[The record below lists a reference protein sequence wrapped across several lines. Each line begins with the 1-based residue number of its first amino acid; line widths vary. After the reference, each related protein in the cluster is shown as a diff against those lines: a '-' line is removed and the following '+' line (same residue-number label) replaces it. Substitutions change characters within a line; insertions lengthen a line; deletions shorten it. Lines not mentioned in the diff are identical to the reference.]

1 MVLISKVII
10 HFSQTKLT
18 SEVSNNRRIWIS
30 YRLGSAAFILLIPVV
45 GTLYATPI
53 LLASVLTGIFI
64 LQIILD
70 SKYYLNRQSPESYS
84 SKLCYNALYRIISI
98 MDFRAVLREKE
109 WKNDP
114 SEDADEHED
123 SDKNAEED

>member
-53 LLASVLTGIFI
+53 LLASVLTGIFV

-84 SKLCYNALYRIISI
+84 SKLCYNALHRIISI

-123 SDKNAEED
+123 SDKNAEKD

>member
-30 YRLGSAAFILLIPVV
+30 YKLGSAAFILFIPVV

-53 LLASVLTGIFI
+53 LLASVLTGIFV

-70 SKYYLNRQSPESYS
+70 SKYYLNRQSPES
-84 SKLCYNALYRIISI
+84 
-98 MDFRAVLREKE
+98 
-109 WKNDP
+109 
-114 SEDADEHED
+114 
-123 SDKNAEED
+123 

>member
-10 HFSQTKLT
+10 HFSQTKIT

-53 LLASVLTGIFI
+53 LLASVLTWIFV

-70 SKYYLNRQSPESYS
+70 SKYYLNRQSPES
-84 SKLCYNALYRIISI
+84 
-98 MDFRAVLREKE
+98 
-109 WKNDP
+109 
-114 SEDADEHED
+114 
-123 SDKNAEED
+123 

>member
-53 LLASVLTGIFI
+53 LLASVLTGIFV

>member
-30 YRLGSAAFILLIPVV
+30 YRLGSAAFILLILVV

-53 LLASVLTGIFI
+53 LLASVLTGIFV